1 MKLPG
6 TATLARL
13 FPEGLPLGGTGG
25 DTQDNRAPLRATL
38 FTGEQLR
45 GHGRALAARH
55 VLAEKPPRDRLLG
68 RLDANEEVLVDVGRM
83 LALTLAA
90 GHGITPAA
98 EWLLD
103 NLYLIEQEITTARRH
118 LPRGYSRQLPRL
130 VQDET
135 LYGIGAGQPRIYDL
149 ALAAVSHGD
158 GRLAIDTLAGFL
170 AAYQEKQP
178 LDLGEL
184 WAFPIMLRLALI
196 ENLRR
201 AAESVAEGRVARGL
215 AEKWATEMLQTA
227 DERPSDLIMVV
238 ADLARSEVTFG
249 TAFVAE
255 LARRLQGRGAAL
267 AMPLSWLEQR
277 LSQQGQT
284 IEAMFRDDSRL
295 QAEWQLTVANSIG
308 SLRLVGAT
316 DWPGF
321 VEAASAMEHILRDDP
336 AQVYTQMDFASRD
349 AYRHVVE
356 TLARR
361 SRRSEGDVARQA
373 IELAQAALATP
384 AASATSATQGEAE
397 AQAHVGYHLVGPGAA
412 GLARRLGLRA
422 RLQPAP
428 AARAYLATGFVLTA
442 VFTAALAW
450 WAGHGDATPGRWWWL
465 LAPALALTTSQLALA
480 LVNWGVTLL
489 VKPRLLPRLDFTF
502 GIAADAPTL
511 VVVPTLLTSAEGVDA
526 LADALE
532 VHHLAN
538 RDAMLRFALLTDLR
552 DAAHEI
558 EPGDNALVER
568 AAARIAALNRRHAS
582 PAANGESE
590 GDIFF
595 LLHRPRRWNEQEGRW
610 MGEERKRGKLH
621 DLNALLRGRAGVGAG
636 QAFVRQEGD
645 LQNLPPPRYVITL
658 DSDTELPQGAA
669 AQMVATLAHP
679 LQRPRFNA
687 DGVISAG
694 HAILQPRTAAS
705 LPSTFRSRHA
715 RLFGADAGIDPYTRA
730 VSDVYQDLFDEGSY
744 VGKGIYDIDAF
755 EAALAGRLPAGRV
768 LSHDLIEGAHARA
781 GLLSD
786 VTLYEQAPAR
796 HASETARVHRWT
808 RGDWQLLP
816 WLWRRVGVLPG
827 RPRNPLST
835 LSQWKLLDNLRRS
848 LVPASL
854 LLVLGLGWTLL
865 PTPAL
870 WTAVVVAV
878 LGLVPLAAQAA
889 ASTRRLF
896 SFGHHPTVAGP
907 PAFSAWA
914 LRLLQQ
920 LALLPD
926 ETRLLLDAIVRTLW
940 RLRVSHK
947 HLLAWTA
954 SAELPR
960 GARPGSLAA
969 LREALAAAPAGPL
982 LALAGATTLALLRP
996 EALPAALPLLL
1007 LWGLAPLIVWWL
1019 DQPPSAR
1026 TQPLSDADRGFLRSV
1041 ARRTW
1046 AFFDDH
1052 VGADDNHLPPDNV
1065 QEQPVPRTAHRTSPT
1080 NIGFALL
1087 APLAARDLGYI
1098 TPLQLLQRI
1107 GATLQTLQQLERHRG
1122 HFLNWYDT
1130 QSLQPLS
1137 PRYVSAVDSGNLA
1150 ASLLVLRSGL
1160 LALADEPLFD
1170 RRCCEGLRDTLALLQ
1185 AADGAGATQQPA
1197 AALRQLL
1204 DGFCDADSV
1213 ALETLAGLR
1222 AALDVLCTAA
1232 DAVQA
1237 AAAAADSGAGPGQ
1250 VLHWA
1255 QALAAQCADARDELA
1270 ALVPPAELAA
1280 APAVSIRVPTLRLL
1294 AGHAA
1299 ATPAAVQALQ
1309 TIASLAEQA
1318 LAFTDFEYGFLFDAK
1333 RKLLAIGWHVDEQRR
1348 DAGSYDLLASEA
1360 RLGVFVGIAQG
1371 QLPPQAWFALG
1382 RSLSV
1387 VRRKSVLLSWSG
1399 SMFEY
1404 LMPSLLMPE
1413 VEGTLLAQSALSA
1426 VQRQIDYGGER
1437 GVPWGIS
1444 ESGYNAT
1451 DSALNYQYRAFGVP
1465 GLGLKRGLGDDL
1477 VIAPY
1482 ATAMALIVEPA
1493 RATANLRR
1501 LAALGGA
1508 GAYGFYEALDFTP
1521 PRLPPGQE
1529 HAIVRSFMAHHQGMA
1544 LLALAQVLVGPRMQQ
1559 RFSADPA
1566 LRAALPLL
1574 HEKAPSGEVPLA
1586 GAADR
1591 AMMRVPEAA
1600 HDEGDER
1607 AFSNPDT
1614 PQPEVQL
1621 LSNGRYHVLLTQAG
1635 GGASRWRDLALTRWR
1650 EDTTRDA
1657 HGSFC
1662 YLRDLD
1668 SGAVWS
1674 NTHQPTCVA
1683 AKRSETVFSESRA
1696 EFKRLDHRI
1705 ETRTT
1710 VAVSPEDDIELR
1722 RVRLRNVSRERRRI
1736 ELTSYAEVVLA
1747 SASADAQHPAFNKLF
1762 VQTELLPRHNAV
1774 LARRRPRAEGETTP
1788 WMFFLLAVHG
1798 LDARA
1803 TWLMEVSHETDRARF
1818 IGRGRSLAAP
1828 LALAEPGPLSNTAG
1842 AVLDPVAA
1850 SRCVLSIEPERS
1862 RVVDLVTGVADT
1874 REACLALIDK
1884 YRDRRLADRVFE
1896 LAWTHAQVLLR
1907 QLDVSAAEAQLYA
1920 QAAGALVFAQGTH
1933 RADESLI
1940 RNNHRGQA
1948 GLWGYSISGD
1958 LPIVLVTIADA
1969 SRIELVRQL
1978 VQAHAW
1984 WRQKGLAVDLVIW
1997 NEEHD
2002 TYRQRLHEQILGLV
2016 AAGREANAIDRPGG
2030 IFIRHADQIAP
2041 EDRMLLMAVARAVFS
2056 DRNGSLA
2063 EQLQRVQRGE
2073 RRRQQPLLA
2082 RAQQAERRR
2091 QPLLPRVQAAPVAS
2105 DTPPPVPRLA
2115 LANGLGGFAASLGG
2129 AAAGAHEYVV
2139 APAAGVVTPAPWAN
2153 VLANPRLGSVIS
2165 EAGSAYT
2172 WFGNAHEFR
2181 LTPWHNDPVCDSCGE
2196 AVYLR
2201 DEDSGAFWSAT
2212 ALPAGAAPVVT
2223 RHGFGRSVFEQQAH
2237 GIRTVLTVAVAL
2249 DAPVRLAQLQVSNLS
2264 RETRR
2269 LSVTGYVE
2277 WVLGSQ
2283 RATSAPHVITEAAT
2297 AAAIPGALLARNT
2310 FGQEYAS
2317 RVAFF
2322 DAGADPRAQPGTS
2335 FTCHRGDFI
2344 GRNGSLADPRALHE
2358 TRLSGRSGAA
2368 LDPCAALQLPLLL
2381 APGETREIVFR
2392 LGAGDDIHEAT
2403 ALIQRFRAP
2412 DAVAEALAA
2421 VQLHWQGLL
2430 GAVQIRTPD
2439 PALDALANGWLLYQ
2453 VVACRL
2459 WARSGYYQSGGA
2471 YGFRDQLQDAMA
2483 LVHTRPALLREQL
2496 LRSAARQFPE
2506 GDVQHWWHPPAG
2518 RGVRTHCSDD
2528 YLFLPLALA
2537 RYLRASGD
2545 TALLDESVPF
2555 IEGRPVAPGDEAYF
2569 DLPQPSLLSAPL
2581 YEHARRAVEHGLRFG
2596 PHGLPLMGSGDWNDG
2611 MNRVGHHGQG
2621 ESVWLAWFLCRVLA
2635 DFEPLARSRGD
2646 TAFAERC
2653 VRERSA
2659 LAARIEEHAW
2669 DGHWYRRAWF
2679 DDGTPLGGAD
2689 SPECRID
2696 LIAQSW
2702 AVLSGAAAPERAS
2715 QALQAMR
2722 TQLVDHELRIVRLLD
2737 PPFDGKGPDPGY
2749 IAGYVPGVRE
2759 NGGQYTHG
2767 AVWAAMALAEAG
2779 QVEQAW
2785 ELMAMINPLNHARD
2799 AAEAALYKVEP
2810 YVVAADVYGV
2820 APHGGRGGWTWY
2832 TGSAGWVYRLI
2843 VESLLGITL
2852 QHDSAGE
2859 GGQAWLLLAP
2869 RLPAAWP
2876 GFAFSY
2882 RRGDTAWHVA
2892 VQRGPAASLLL
2903 DGQPQAA
2910 ADRLALQEDAA
2921 EHQVVLTVSS

>member
-1 MKLPG
+1 MKALESP
-6 TATLARL
+6 ALANL
-13 FPEGLPLGGTGG
+13 FKHRLPLGSGEGHAL
-25 DTQDNRAPLRATL
+25 DNSTPLRATL

-45 GHGRALAARH
+45 AHGRALAARH
-55 VLAEKPPRDRLLG
+55 VLAAKAPRDRLLG
-68 RLDANEEVLVDVGRM
+68 RLDANEEVLVDVGRR
-83 LALTLAA
+83 LALALAG
-90 GHGITPAA
+90 GHSITPAA

-103 NLYLIEQEITTARRH
+103 NLYLIEQEIATARRH
-118 LPRGYSRQLPRL
+118 LPRGYSRQLRRL
-130 VQDET
+130 APDEA

-149 ALAAVSHGD
+149 ALAAVAHGD

-170 AAYQEKQP
+170 AAYQEQQP

-201 AAESVAEGRVARGL
+201 AAESVAEGRAARGL
-215 AEKWATEMLQTA
+215 AERWATDMLQTA
-227 DERPSDLIMVV
+227 DQRPSDLIMVV
-238 ADLARSEVTFG
+238 ADLARSDVPLRP
-249 TAFVAE
+249 AFVAE

-277 LSQQGQT
+277 LVQQGQT

-316 DWPGF
+316 DWPSF
-321 VEAASAMEHILRDDP
+321 VETASATDHILRSDP
-336 AQVYTQMDFASRD
+336 AQVYAQMDFVSRD
-349 AYRHVVE
+349 AYRHAVE

-361 SRRSEGDVARQA
+361 SRSSEVDVARRA
-373 IELAQAALATP
+373 IDLARQAAADPVDTW
-384 AASATSATQGEAE
+384 G
-397 AQAHVGYHLVGPGAA
+397 QAHVGYHLVGPGAA
-412 GLARRLGLRA
+412 ALARQLGLRSG
-422 RLQPAP
+422 LQPG
-428 AARAYLATGFVLTA
+428 AALRVYLGTGFALTA
-442 VFTAALAW
+442 LLAAAMAW
-450 WAGHGDATPGRWWWL
+450 WAASGDGPGRWWWL
-465 LAPALALTTSQLALA
+465 LLPALILAASQLALA
-480 LVNWGVTLL
+480 LVNWGVTL
-489 VKPRLLPRLDFTF
+489 VVRPRLLPRLDFQA
-502 GIAADAPTL
+502 GIGADMPTL
-511 VVVPTLLTSAEGVDA
+511 VVVPTLLGSAQAVDA
-526 LADALE
+526 LVDALE
-532 VHHLAN
+532 VHYLAN
-538 RDAMLRFALLTDLR
+538 RDPMLRFALLTDWR

-558 EPGDNALVER
+558 EPGDMALLER
-568 AAARIAALNRRHAS
+568 AAARIAALNHRHAQTDGGS
-582 PAANGESE
+582 NG

-595 LLHRPRRWNEQEGRW
+595 LLHRPRRWNAQEGRW
-610 MGEERKRGKLH
+610 IGHERKRGKLH
-621 DLNALLRGRAGVGAG
+621 DLNALLRGRAGVGEG
-636 QAFVRQEGD
+636 QTFLRQEGD
-645 LQNLPPPRYVITL
+645 LGSMAPPRYVITL

-669 AQMVATLAHP
+669 AQLVAAMAHP
-679 LQRPRFNA
+679 LQRPRFGA
-687 DGVISAG
+687 DGVVCAG
-694 HAILQPRTAAS
+694 HAVLQPRTAAS
-705 LPSTFRSRHA
+705 LPSTLRSRHA

-755 EAALAGRLPAGRV
+755 EAALAGRLPSGRV

-786 VTLYEQAPAR
+786 VSLYEQAPVR
-796 HASETARVHRWT
+796 HAAEAARVHRWT

-835 LSQWKLLDNLRRS
+835 LSQWKLIDNLRRS
-848 LVPASL
+848 LVPAVL
-854 LLVLGLGWTLL
+854 LVVLGLGWTLL
-865 PTPAL
+865 PRPEL
-870 WTAVVVAV
+870 WTAVVVVV
-878 LGLVPLAAQAA
+878 LGLVPLAAQVAA
-889 ASTRRLF
+889 RARLLF
-896 SFGHHPTVAGP
+896 SVGHHATVTAP
-907 PAFSAWA
+907 PAFGAWA

-926 ETRLLLDAIVRTLW
+926 EARLLLDAIVRTLW
-940 RLRVSHK
+940 RLRVSRK
-947 HLLAWTA
+947 RLLEWTA

-960 GARPGSLAA
+960 GSSPGSWAA
-969 LREALAAAPAGPL
+969 LREALAAAPAGPV
-982 LALAGATTLALLRP
+982 LALLGASALTQLRP

-1007 LWGLAPLIVWWL
+1007 LWAAAPIIVWWL
-1019 DQPPSAR
+1019 DQPPWAR
-1026 TQPLSDADRGFLRSV
+1026 QQPLAEVDRSFLRAV

-1052 VGADDNHLPPDNV
+1052 LVAEDNHLPPDNV

-1098 TPLQLLQRI
+1098 APLRLLQRTA
-1107 GATLQTLQQLERHRG
+1107 ATLDTLHRLERHRG

-1130 QSLQPLS
+1130 QTLQPLS

-1170 RRCCEGLRDTLALLQ
+1170 GRWYEGLSDTLALLE
-1185 AADGAGATQQPA
+1185 AAEGTDGGPRPSAP
-1197 AALRQLL
+1197 LRQLL
-1204 DGFCDADSV
+1204 DGYRGTRAGDWGTLDS
-1213 ALETLAGLR
+1213 TR
-1222 AALDVLCTAA
+1222 AALTAL
-1232 DAVQA
+1232 VA
-1237 AAAAADSGAGPGQ
+1237 AAEGLAAAVHAIPPEDGPGREPTGELQ
-1250 VLHWA
+1250 RWA
-1255 QALAAQCADARDELA
+1255 RALLLQCTDARDEQL
-1270 ALVPPAELAA
+1270 ALVPAVELG
-1280 APAVSIRVPTLRLL
+1280 APAALSIGMPTLRLM
-1294 AGHAA
+1294 AAHAA
-1299 ATPAAVQALQ
+1299 ATPAALQALR
-1309 TIASLAEQA
+1309 TIEQLAAQAQA
-1318 LAFTDFEYGFLFDAK
+1318 LTDFEYGFLYDAK
-1333 RKLLAIGWHVDEQRR
+1333 RRLLAIGWHVDEQRR

-1404 LMPSLLMPE
+1404 LMPTLLMPE
-1413 VEGTLLAQSALSA
+1413 VEGTLLSLSALSA

-1482 ATAMALIVEPA
+1482 ASAMALIVEPT

-1501 LAALGGA
+1501 LTGLGAEGH
-1508 GAYGFYEALDFTP
+1508 YGYYEALDFTP
-1521 PRLPPGQE
+1521 QRLPPGQPV
-1529 HAIVRSFMAHHQGMA
+1529 AIVRSFMAHHQGMA
-1544 LLALAQVLVGPRMQQ
+1544 LLALAQALVGPRMQQ
-1559 RFSADPA
+1559 RFGADPA

-1591 AMMRVPEAA
+1591 AMMRVPEAT

-1607 AFSNPDT
+1607 VFTSPDT

-1621 LSNGRYHVLLTQAG
+1621 LSNGRYHLLLTQAG
-1635 GGASRWRDLALTRWR
+1635 GGASRWNDLALTRWR
-1650 EDTTRDA
+1650 EDGTRDA

-1662 YLRDLD
+1662 YLRDLE

-1674 NTHQPTCVA
+1674 NTHQPTRAVA
-1683 AKRSETVFSESRA
+1683 RRSETVFSESRA

-1710 VAVSPEDDIELR
+1710 IAVSPEDDIELR

-1762 VQTELLPRHNAV
+1762 IQTELLPAQNAV
-1774 LARRRPRAEGETTP
+1774 LARRRPRAEGEATP

-1798 LDARA
+1798 LDARGS
-1803 TWLMEVSHETDRARF
+1803 WLTEVSHETDRARF
-1818 IGRGRSLAAP
+1818 IGRGRNLESP
-1828 LALAEPGPLSNTAG
+1828 QALAEPGPLSNTAG

-1874 REACLALIDK
+1874 REACLALIEK

-1907 QLDVSAAEAQLYA
+1907 QLDVSVAEAQLYA
-1920 QAAGALVFAQGTH
+1920 QAAGALVFAQGTY
-1933 RADESLI
+1933 RAHEALI
-1940 RNNHRGQA
+1940 RSNHRGQS

-1969 SRIELVRQL
+1969 SHLELVRQL

-1984 WRQKGLAVDLVIW
+1984 WRQKGLAVDLVVW

-2002 TYRQRLHEQILGLV
+2002 TYRQRLHEQIVGLA

-2063 EQLQRVQRGE
+2063 EQLQRAPRVE
-2073 RRRQQPLLA
+2073 RRRQPLLA
-2082 RAQQAERRR
+2082 RTPVTERRR
-2091 QPLLPRVQAAPVAS
+2091 QPLLPRVQPAPEPRPQALPL
-2105 DTPPPVPRLA
+2105 PPLA
-2115 LANGLGGFAASLGG
+2115 LANGLGGFADSLGG
-2129 AAAGAHEYVV
+2129 AAAGAREYLI
-2139 APAAGVVTPAPWAN
+2139 APPAGMATPAPWSN
-2153 VLANPRLGSVIS
+2153 VLANPRLGCVVS

-2181 LTPWHNDPVCDSCGE
+2181 LTPWHNDPVCDSSGE
-2196 AVYLR
+2196 ALYLR
-2201 DEDSGAFWSAT
+2201 DEDSGVFWSAT
-2212 ALPAGAAPVVT
+2212 TLPAAAAPVVT
-2223 RHGFGRSVFEQQAH
+2223 RHGFGSSVFEQQAH
-2237 GIRTVLTVAVAL
+2237 GIRTELTVFVAL
-2249 DAPVRLAQLQVSNLS
+2249 EAPVRLAQLRVSNLS
-2264 RETRR
+2264 PETRR

-2283 RATSAPHVITEAAT
+2283 RATSAPHVITEVAGAGSG
-2297 AAAIPGALLARNT
+2297 GALLARNT
-2310 FGQEYAS
+2310 FGQDYAF

-2322 DAGADPRAQPGTS
+2322 DADGAGQQGS
-2335 FTCHRGDFI
+2335 SHTCHRSDFI
-2344 GRNGSLADPRALHE
+2344 GRNGSLANPRALHE

-2381 APGETREIVFR
+2381 APGETRELVFR
-2392 LGAGDDIHEAT
+2392 LGAGDDLGEAT
-2403 ALIQRFRAP
+2403 ALIERFRAP
-2412 DAVAEALAA
+2412 GAVGHELAA
-2421 VQLHWQGLL
+2421 VHAHWQQML
-2430 GAVQIRTPD
+2430 GAVQVRTPD

-2453 VVACRL
+2453 VIACRL

-2496 LRSAARQFPE
+2496 LRSAGRQFPE
-2506 GDVQHWWHPPAG
+2506 GDVQHWWHPPGG
-2518 RGVRTHCSDD
+2518 RGVRTRCSDD

-2545 TALLDESVPF
+2545 LALLDEGVPF
-2555 IEGRPVAPGDEAYF
+2555 IEGRQVAPGDEAYF
-2569 DLPQPSLLSAPL
+2569 DMPQPSSLSATL
-2581 YEHARRAVEHGLRFG
+2581 YEHARRAVEYGLRFG

-2635 DFEPLARSRGD
+2635 DFEPLARVRGD
-2646 TAFAERC
+2646 GAFAERC
-2653 VRERSA
+2653 ARERGA
-2659 LAARIEEHAW
+2659 LAARIEQHAW
-2669 DGHWYRRAWF
+2669 DGGWYRRAWF

-2702 AVLSGAAAPERAS
+2702 AVLSGAAEPGRAR
-2715 QALQAMR
+2715 QALRAMR
-2722 TQLVDHELRIVRLLD
+2722 EQLVDTELGIVRLLD
-2737 PPFDGKGPDPGY
+2737 PPFDGNGPDPGY

-2779 QVEQAW
+2779 EVEQAW
-2785 ELMAMINPLNHARD
+2785 QLTTMINPLNHARD
-2799 AAEAALYKVEP
+2799 PTEAARYKVEP

-2820 APHGGRGGWTWY
+2820 PPHGGRGGWTWY
-2832 TGSAGWVYRLI
+2832 TGSAGWVYRLV

-2852 QHDSAGE
+2852 QHDE
-2859 GGQAWLLLAP
+2859 GQPWLLLAP

-2876 GFAFSY
+2876 GFDCSY
-2882 RRGDTAWHVA
+2882 RRGSA
-2892 VQRGPAASLLL
+2892 VWQIEVRRGAETSLLL
-2903 DGQPQAA
+2903 DGRLQAA
-2910 ADRLALQEDAA
+2910 TDRVLLHDAA
-2921 EHQVVLTVSS
+2921 AVHQVRLTVSA